1 MGELVGFKFDLAIH
15 CSATIG
21 LFRKGNTLLKSE
33 SKQIYRPDIQALLA
47 SVGRGNQHVMAC

>member
-33 SKQIYRPDIQALLA
+33 SKQIYRPSLP
-47 SVGRGNQHVMAC
+47 VGRGNQHVMAC